1 MYREVVN
8 VVGCALGQSLQTMAL
23 YAYLDFC
30 VAKVVLNYVIPSGLT
45 GCVLM
50 FSLPLQLK
58 TCENVFQMYVM
69 PSEETVGCMKLK
81 LYCDLTFSPNIM
93 CDWIT

>member
-1 MYREVVN
+1 M
-8 VVGCALGQSLQTMAL
+8 VGYAAALGWSFLTIAL

-30 VAKVVLNYVIPSGLT
+30 VAKVILNYVIPSGVT

-58 TCENVFQMYVM
+58 TCENVF
-69 PSEETVGCMKLK
+69 
-81 LYCDLTFSPNIM
+81 
-93 CDWIT
+93 